1 MREELTTSKTA
12 ALIPHQGINMG
23 AGLSN
28 NLRTASNN
36 STDSIHSPLSRDRLK
51 SLAAKTSSTPIGE
64 KIEESIQVVKTTL
77 DKAGGNAML
86 GLHPITNFL
95 NKSGNSNHASK
106 KILSAITG
114 TGLFLTGLINSIK
127 TVLDIVTGNNRGQFK
142 IGKLIQNLMIT
153 HLGVDAL
160 GYSQNKNNALDST
173 MSIIKR
179 IIPIFGFKV
188 FNDILGNPNSSSYKL
203 SKGIGLQSPL
213 FSLTGDLLGN
223 INPKNLL
230 GKEEQKSPFS

>member
-1 MREELTTSKTA
+1 MREELTIRKTA

-23 AGLSN
+23 TGLSN

-36 STDSIHSPLSRDRLK
+36 STDLIHSPPSREMLE
-51 SLAAKTSSTPIGE
+51 SLAANPNSTPIE
-64 KIEESIQVVKTTL
+64 KKIEASIQGVKTTL

-86 GLHPITNFL
+86 GLHPILDFL
-95 NKSGNSNHASK
+95 NKSGNSNHSSK

-127 TVLDIVTGNNRGQFK
+127 TIFDLMTGNGQFR

-160 GYSQNKNNALDST
+160 GYSQDKNNALNST

-179 IIPIFGFKV
+179 TIPILGFKV
-188 FNDILGNPNSSSYKL
+188 FNDILGNPNSASYKIT
-203 SKGIGLQSPL
+203 KATGLQSPL
-213 FSLTGDLLGN
+213 SSLTGDLLDN

-230 GKEEQKSPFS
+230 GKQ

>member
-1 MREELTTSKTA
+1 MTERLIKPKTSSLTRYQSDSS
-12 ALIPHQGINMG
+12 GIK
-23 AGLSN
+23 LDS
-28 NLRTASNN
+28 RPKASNSN
-36 STDSIHSPLSRDRLK
+36 TAILPREMFE

-64 KIEESIQVVKTTL
+64 KIEDSIQVVQTTL

-86 GLHPITNFL
+86 GLHPILDFL
-95 NKSGNSNHASK
+95 NKSGDSNHSSK

-127 TVLDIVTGNNRGQFK
+127 TVLDIATGNNKGQFK

-160 GYSQNKNNALDST
+160 GYSRNKNSTLDST

-179 IIPIFGFKV
+179 TIPILGFKV
-188 FNDILGNPNSSSYKL
+188 FNDILGNPDSVSYKIT
-203 SKGIGLQSPL
+203 KAIGLQSPL
-213 FSLTGDLLGN
+213 SSLTGDLLDN
-223 INPKNLL
+223 INPKSLL
-230 GKEEQKSPFS
+230 GKQ

>member
-1 MREELTTSKTA
+1 MTGRLTKAKTSSLTQY
-12 ALIPHQGINMG
+12 HSGSDGIN
-23 AGLSN
+23 LSN
-28 NLRTASNN
+28 NCHPKASKINTA
-36 STDSIHSPLSRDRLK
+36 IPLSRETLE
-51 SLAAKTSSTPIGE
+51 SLAAKTSSTPVGE

-173 MSIIKR
+173 MAIIK
-179 IIPIFGFKV
+179 
-188 FNDILGNPNSSSYKL
+188 
-203 SKGIGLQSPL
+203 
-213 FSLTGDLLGN
+213 
-223 INPKNLL
+223 
-230 GKEEQKSPFS
+230 E

>member
-1 MREELTTSKTA
+1 MTGRLTKTKTSS
-12 ALIPHQGINMG
+12 LIRYQNGSDGIK
-23 AGLSN
+23 LSDS
-28 NLRTASNN
+28 RHPKASNSN
-36 STDSIHSPLSRDRLK
+36 IAIPLSRERLE
-51 SLAAKTSSTPIGE
+51 SLAAKASSTPIGE
-64 KIEESIQVVKTTL
+64 KIEDSIQVVKTTL

-86 GLHPITNFL
+86 GLHPIIDFV
-95 NKSGNSNHASK
+95 NKSGNSNHSSK
-106 KILSAITG
+106 KILSAVTG

-127 TVLDIVTGNNRGQFK
+127 TIFDIITGNNRGQFK

-179 IIPIFGFKV
+179 TIPILGFKV
-188 FNDILGNPNSSSYKL
+188 FNDILGNPNSASYKIT
-203 SKGIGLQSPL
+203 KATGLQSPL
-213 FSLTGDLLGN
+213 SSLTGDLLDN

-230 GKEEQKSPFS
+230 GKEGQKSPFF